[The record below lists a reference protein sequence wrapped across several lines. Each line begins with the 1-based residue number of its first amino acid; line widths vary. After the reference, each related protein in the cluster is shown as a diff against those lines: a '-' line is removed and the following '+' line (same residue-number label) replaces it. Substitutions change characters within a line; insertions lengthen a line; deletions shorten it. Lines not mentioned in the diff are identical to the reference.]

1 MVPVYVSLF
10 HSFLQLGG
18 LKMETPLWPTM
29 QENMYTMP
37 TWSYEGWPRGWQNL
51 VWLRATSGYRSLSSQ
66 VSLFM
71 YAKLTFLSFGTTL
84 GRPILEFFVPCK
96 RSFSPIG
103 WNLSWSTHHRQIS
116 APSVQGWEVP
126 PKLYFLQLLRRPNYQ
141 GMWFICGLSSV

>member
-1 MVPVYVSLF
+1 
-10 HSFLQLGG
+10 
-18 LKMETPLWPTM
+18 METPLWSTM

-51 VWLRATSGYRSLSSQ
+51 VWLRATSGYRSLNSQ

-84 GRPILEFFVPCK
+84 GRAILEFFVPCK

-126 PKLYFLQLLRRPNYQ
+126 PNCIFCNYYIGLIIKVCGSFVAYRQFKLGGIPSRTAWISRET
-141 GMWFICGLSSV
+141 